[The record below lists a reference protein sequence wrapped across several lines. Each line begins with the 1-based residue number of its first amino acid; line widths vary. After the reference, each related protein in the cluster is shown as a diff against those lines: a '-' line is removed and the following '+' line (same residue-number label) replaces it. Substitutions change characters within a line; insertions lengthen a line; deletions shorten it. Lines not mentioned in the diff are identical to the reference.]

1 MLIKLPLNAVYPLIK
16 SRGEDMSNKLSVT
29 MTKSRFGRLPNHRAC
44 LKGLGLRKINQ
55 TVEVLNTPENR
66 GMINKVAYMLK
77 VEEV

>member
-1 MLIKLPLNAVYPLIK
+1 MADKKLN
-16 SRGEDMSNKLSVT
+16 VT
-29 MTKSRFGRLPNHRAC
+29 MTKSKNGRLKNHLEC

-55 TVEVLNTPENR
+55 SVIVVDTSENR

>member
-1 MLIKLPLNAVYPLIK
+1 MLTKLRLNADYLLIK
-16 SRGEDMSNKLSVT
+16 SQGDDMSNKLSVT

-55 TVEVLNTPENR
+55 TVEILNTPENR